1 MTFAPRALCLGH
13 LINELF
19 GNICV
24 PSSRAAPFG
33 DGCREPSPATTGLGP
48 AGYHPSALQPSWSA
62 RSACRAIRL
71 TFLLGHWLPLP
82 HTAEH
87 PIKDEAGQMGWLFWK
102 DKRPEWVQAEEREF
116 IKAANRL
123 KTLQVTP
130 RGGMRIDPEELRDQI
145 LEARELYKE
154 LVQK

>member
-1 MTFAPRALCLGH
+1 MVCALRLHDGRDHFPAWTF
-13 LINELF
+13 
-19 GNICV
+19 
-24 PSSRAAPFG
+24 
-33 DGCREPSPATTGLGP
+33 CR
-48 AGYHPSALQPSWSA
+48 H
-62 RSACRAIRL
+62 
-71 TFLLGHWLPLP
+71 LP

-130 RGGMRIDPEELRDQI
+130 RGGMRIDPQELRDQI
-145 LEARELYKE
+145 LEARELYKQ